1 MNIRR
6 ATIDDLEAILA
17 IELENFSPEEAIDET
32 VLAKHIETFQNS
44 FLVAEKDGQLL
55 GYLEGPVT
63 QTRHVEDRSFT
74 ADVKDESH
82 LPGGYI
88 TLTSLSISP
97 SAQGLGVG
105 KALLEAMKNLALEE
119 GREGVSLTCH
129 DYLIEYYERN
139 GFVNEGRSASNYA
152 GEVWYDLVWEVPSSK

>member
-1 MNIRR
+1 M
-6 ATIDDLEAILA
+6 
-17 IELENFSPEEAIDET
+17 
-32 VLAKHIETFQNS
+32 
-44 FLVAEKDGQLL
+44 
-55 GYLEGPVT
+55 T
-63 QTRHVEDRSFT
+63 QTRYVEDRSFT

-139 GFVNEGRSASNYA
+139 GFVNEGRSDSNYA
-152 GEVWYDLVWEVPSSK
+152 GEVWYDLVLEVPSSN

>member
-1 MNIRR
+1 MAPIP
-6 ATIDDLEAILA
+6 
-17 IELENFSPEEAIDET
+17 IERKKNEHSSCNYEGFRSHRCHRTENFSPEEAIDKT
-32 VLAKHIETFQNS
+32 VLAKHIETFNNS
-44 FLVAEKDGQLL
+44 FLVADKDGQLL

-63 QTRHVEDRSFT
+63 QTRYVEDRSFT

-105 KALLEAMKNLALEE
+105 KALLEANEE
-119 GREGVSLTCH
+119 SCLRRRTGRG
-129 DYLIEYYERN
+129 
-139 GFVNEGRSASNYA
+139 
-152 GEVWYDLVWEVPSSK
+152 

>member
-32 VLAKHIETFQNS
+32 VLAKHIETFHNS

-63 QTRHVEDRSFT
+63 QTRYVEDRSFT
-74 ADVKDESH
+74 TEVKDESR
-82 LPGGYI
+82 LPGGFI
-88 TLTSLSISP
+88 TLTSLSISQ
-97 SAQGLGVG
+97 SAQGSGVG
-105 KALLEAMKNLALEE
+105 KALLESMKNLALEE

-129 DYLIEYYERN
+129 DYLIEYYVRN

>member
-6 ATIDDLEAILA
+6 ATIDDLEAIVA

-32 VLAKHIETFQNS
+32 VLAKHIETFHNS

-63 QTRHVEDRSFT
+63 QTRYVEDRSFT
-74 ADVKDESH
+74 TEVKDESH
-82 LPGGYI
+82 LPGGFI
-88 TLTSLSISP
+88 TLTSLSISQ
-97 SAQGLGVG
+97 SAQGSGVG
-105 KALLEAMKNLALEE
+105 KALLETMKRIALEE

-129 DYLIEYYERN
+129 DYLIAYYEMN
-139 GFVNEGRSASNYA
+139 GFTDEGESESNH
-152 GEVWYDLVWEVPSSK
+152 GGSSWYNMVWENPETH

>member
-6 ATIDDLEAILA
+6 ATMKDLEAIVA
-17 IELENFSPEEAIDET
+17 IELENFSPEEAIDKT
-32 VLAKHIETFQNS
+32 VLAKHIETFHNS
-44 FLVAEKDGQLL
+44 FLVADEDGQLL

-63 QTRHVEDRSFT
+63 QTRYVEDRSFT

-139 GFVNEGRSASNYA
+139 GFVNEGRSDSNYA
-152 GEVWYDLVWEVPSSK
+152 GEVWYDLVWEVPSSN

>member
-1 MNIRR
+1 M
-6 ATIDDLEAILA
+6 
-17 IELENFSPEEAIDET
+17 
-32 VLAKHIETFQNS
+32 
-44 FLVAEKDGQLL
+44 
-55 GYLEGPVT
+55 T
-63 QTRHVEDRSFT
+63 QTRYVEDRSFT

-88 TLTSLSISP
+88 TLTSLSISQ

-119 GREGVSLTCH
+119 GREGISLTCH

-139 GFVNEGRSASNYA
+139 DFVNEGRSDSNYA
-152 GEVWYDLVWEVPSSK
+152 GEVWYDLVWEVPSSN

>member
-6 ATIDDLEAILA
+6 ATIEDLEAIFA
-17 IELENFSPEEAIDET
+17 IELENFSPEEAIDKT
-32 VLAKHIETFQNS
+32 VLAKHIDVFSTS
-44 FLVAEKDGQLL
+44 FLVDEKDGQIL

-63 QTRHVEDRSFT
+63 QKRYVDDRSFT
-74 ADVKDESH
+74 TEVKDESY
-82 LPGGYI
+82 LPGGFI
-88 TLTSLSISP
+88 TLTSLSISQ

-129 DYLIEYYERN
+129 DYLIGYYERN